1 MKTTV
6 KIINKE
12 NGLEYVFVYSGDIS
26 KLNTC
31 VSNIASKLR
40 WNMTSFEIVK

>member
-12 NGLEYVFVYSGDIS
+12 NGLEYVFEYSGDIS
-26 KLNTC
+26 KLNVC
-31 VSNIASKLR
+31 VSKISSKLR
-40 WNMTSFEIVK
+40 WSFTSFEIVK